1 MKFLKKY
8 IGQVWSELKK
18 VSWPSKKQTIN
29 KTVLVVIVSAILAL
43 YISGVDFILQNLMK
57 ALIN

>member
-8 IGQVWSELKK
+8 ISQVWSELKK

-29 KTVLVVIVSAILAL
+29 KTILVVIVSAIVAL
-43 YISGVDFILQNLMK
+43 YISGVDFILQSIMRT
-57 ALIN
+57 LIN